1 MDDAPSTMMD
11 TAQIRAVESMEE
23 RLGTQAWDDAAPFFT
38 DDVRYQVGTRPPVFG
53 LGGIQSSMQWQ
64 SGLVEWRGHDV
75 RAKVNLDDVV
85 IIEVDSKF
93 LRHAD
98 GHDIV
103 IPCTDVY
110 RMQGLRIADWRVYA
124 DISAFHGP

>member
-1 MDDAPSTMMD
+1 MPDAPSTMMD
-11 TAQIRAVESMEE
+11 TEQICAVESMES

-38 DDVRYQVGTRPPVFG
+38 DDVLYQVGTRPPVFG
-53 LGGIQSSMQWQ
+53 LDGIRSSMEWQ

-75 RAKVNLDDVV
+75 RSKVNLDDVV

-93 LRHAD
+93 FRHGD
-98 GHDIV
+98 QQDIV

-110 RMQGLRIADWRVYA
+110 RMDGLRIADWRVYA
-124 DISAFHGP
+124 DISAFHAP